1 MQKSWREERSST
13 VPQRLFLD
21 ALTAQG
27 AFSHLRTAN
36 QARNLTTGKIIP
48 GQYDP
53 ATPFV
58 LYGGAG
64 FGGKSYG
71 LRTATLELNGQ
82 LALEGCPGQWGCLM
96 TSTYESL
103 KDRHL
108 DKLTR
113 EMSHVGR
120 IQRTGI
126 QGLRFKFHDPKLGG
140 FYLRNADDPD
150 KYRGG
155 EWAWLLFDEL
165 TETLRLQYD
174 MILYPLRSSTR
185 LPFKAFGA
193 ASNPDGQGHGWVK
206 GLWIERDFSDEH
218 ELTLPENYIF
228 IPAKATDNPAFDST
242 IEAKLRGNK
251 DPVLVKARW
260 EGSWD
265 LNLGGRF
272 PQFSRQVHG
281 FDWVDFEAEYGDGCH
296 SWQDLLQN
304 EDLFQIFGSFDYG
317 TSEESA
323 ASYHLHAVDWKRRV
337 WTFGELYMQGVF
349 LDEQAR
355 RIAEFEREYKVKIQR
370 RYCDPSLRGRDD
382 KGISRW
388 TKFRDRGLLFMLGN
402 NDRLEGWA
410 SLDAFLWYERGPG
423 GGFLSAPQWRIHR
436 EARHLIRQLASA
448 PRDDRNM
455 EDVSHKYRDDHALDD
470 VRYFIHSHFKG
481 KARPAREPEMFSAQW
496 WRNRS
501 RERNNAK
508 EHPGTD
514 IVIR

>member
-27 AFSHLRTAN
+27 PFAYLRETNREEDGSLA
-36 QARNLTTGKIIP
+36 
-48 GQYDP
+48 P

-82 LALEGCPGQWGCLM
+82 LAKEGCPGQWGCLM
-96 TSTYESL
+96 TATYENL

-108 DKLTR
+108 DKLR
-113 EMSHVGR
+113 KEMAHVGE

-126 QGLRFKFHDPKLGG
+126 QGLRFKFHDPALGG

-165 TETLRLQYD
+165 TELIWRDYD
-174 MILYPLRSSTR
+174 LILYPLRSSTR
-185 LPFKAFGA
+185 LPFRPFGA

-206 GLWIERDFSDEH
+206 RLWIERDFSDES
-218 ELTLPENYIF
+218 ELTLPENYVF
-228 IPAKATDNPAFDST
+228 IPAKATDNPAFDMT
-242 IEAKLRGNK
+242 IKAKLMGNR
-251 DPVLVKARW
+251 DPMLVKARW

-272 PQFSRQVHG
+272 PQFSRIVHG
-281 FDWVDFEAEYGDGCH
+281 FDWADIEAFYGFEGQGWRDLISGD
-296 SWQDLLQN
+296 SDLT
-304 EDLFQIFGSFDYG
+304 IFGSFDYG
-317 TSEESA
+317 TSEDSA
-323 ASYHLHAVDWKRRV
+323 ASYHLHAADYERRV
-337 WTFGELYMQGVF
+337 WTFAELYMQGVF

-355 RIAEFEREYKVKIQR
+355 RIEAFEREYDVKVAR
-370 RYCDPSLRGRDD
+370 RYCDPALKGRDD
-382 KGISRW
+382 TGISRW
-388 TKFRDRGLLFMLGN
+388 RKFADRGIQFMLGN
-402 NDRLEGWA
+402 NDRIDGWA
-410 SLDAFLWYERGPG
+410 TLDAFLWYERGPG
-423 GGFLSAPQWRIHR
+423 GEGMASPPQWRIHR
-436 EARHLIRQLASA
+436 NCVHLIRQLSSA
-448 PRDDRNM
+448 PRDDMRM
-455 EDVSHKYRDDHALDD
+455 EDVSRKFRDDHALDD
-470 VRYFIHSHFKG
+470 VRYFLHSHFRG
-481 KARPAREPEMFSAQW
+481 KARSKQEPEMFSPKW
-496 WRNRS
+496 WRNR
-501 RERNNAK
+501 RMEDRYA
-508 EHPGTD
+508 EQYHPGTD